1 MNEYKH
7 WRLETD
13 AHGIAW
19 LTIDRSDSSVNSLNK
34 EVIEEFNSL
43 LDGIIEE
50 KKARGLVIQ
59 SGKSTGFIVGAD
71 IDSFTKIQDVN
82 EAVELVR
89 KAQKIFDKLENLSM
103 PTVAMIEGPCLGG
116 GLELALACDYRIA
129 LMDRKTKLGLP
140 EVMLGI
146 HPGWGGTVRLPQL
159 IGVIPA
165 MDLILSGRTVSAKN
179 AKAIGIVDEVVPK
192 RHIKNAAISFVIERP
207 ASHSAP
213 WYDKVFML
221 RPIRQALAGML
232 RKKVAARALPEHYP
246 APYAV
251 IDNWVKN
258 GAMGERA
265 YIDEANSIGKLL
277 LSETSRNLVR
287 VFFLQER
294 MKGLAKQS
302 QFKAQHV
309 HVIGAGTMGG
319 DIAAWCALRGLKVT
333 IHDREPKL
341 IAPAIK
347 RAHKL
352 FTNKLKDKRAVQN
365 AMDRLIPDLTGKAA
379 TKADVIIEAIFENLE
394 VKRSLFKSVEAMAK
408 PTAIL
413 ATNTSSIP
421 LDEINTVMQHPERL
435 VGIHFFNPVSK
446 MPLVEV
452 VQGDKTSEATMQDA
466 FAFVRSIDRLPL
478 PVKSSPGFL
487 VNRILMPYLMECV
500 ALVDEG
506 VSIEAI
512 DKAAV
517 KFGMP
522 MGPVELADTVGL
534 DVCLSVAKNM
544 TAHFG
549 GTVPT
554 RLEKMVADGKLGK
567 KSGQGFYQYKN
578 GKPIKS
584 KNMKSEEDLQ
594 KISNRLVMRLVNE
607 SFAVLREQVVADKD
621 LLDAGMIFGS
631 GFAPFRGGPMHYAES
646 LGKEQLAELFKSLEQ
661 NCGDRFKPDAAIMQ
675 LAAE

>member
-1 MNEYKH
+1 MSEYKH

-13 AHGIAW
+13 QHGIAW
-19 LTIDRSDSSVNSLNK
+19 LTIDRNDSRVNSLNK
-34 EVIEEFNSL
+34 DILEELDKL
-43 LDGIIEE
+43 LDQLKQEKTAKGLIIN
-50 KKARGLVIQ
+50 

-82 EAVELVR
+82 QAVELVR
-89 KAQKIFDKLENLSM
+89 KAQKIFNKLEDLSM

-129 LMDRKTKLGLP
+129 LMDKKTKLGLP

-159 IGVIPA
+159 IGSMAA
-165 MDLILSGRTVSAKN
+165 MDLILSGRTFSAKS
-179 AKAIGIVDEVVPK
+179 AKAMGVVDDVVPI

-207 ASHSAP
+207 SPHTAP
-213 WYDKVFML
+213 WYDKVFILSPVRQML
-221 RPIRQALAGML
+221 AAIL
-232 RKKVAARALPEHYP
+232 RKKVAAKAKPEHYP

-251 IDNWVKN
+251 IDNWVKS
-258 GAMGERA
+258 GALGERA

-294 MKGLAKQS
+294 MKSLAKQS
-302 QFKAQHV
+302 QFKAKHV

-319 DIAAWCALRGLKVT
+319 DIAAWCALRGLTVT
-333 IHDREPKL
+333 LHDREPKQ
-341 IAPAIK
+341 IAPAIA
-347 RAHKL
+347 RAYKL
-352 FTNKLKDKRAVQN
+352 FSKKLKDKRAIQA
-365 AMDRLIPDLTGKAA
+365 AMDRLIPDLIGKSAA
-379 TKADVIIEAIFENLE
+379 KADVIIEAIFEDLE
-394 VKRSLFKSVEAMAK
+394 VKRSVFKSLESMAK
-408 PTAIL
+408 PDAIL
-413 ATNTSSIP
+413 ASNTSSIP
-421 LDEINTVMQHPERL
+421 LDEINTVMQNPARL
-435 VGIHFFNPVSK
+435 VGIHFFNPVSQ

-452 VQGDKTSEATMQDA
+452 VKGDKTSDETMNNA
-466 FAFVRSIDRLPL
+466 FAFVRSIERLPL

-506 VSIEAI
+506 VAVEAI
-512 DKAAV
+512 DRAAV

-549 GTVPT
+549 GTVPE

-578 GKPIKS
+578 GKPVKDQKAGS
-584 KNMKSEEDLQ
+584 DTDLQ
-594 KISNRLVMRLVNE
+594 KISNRLIMRLLNE
-607 SFAVLREQVVADKD
+607 SFSVLREQVVEDKD

-646 LGKEQLAELFKSLEQ
+646 LGKDTLAELFNSLEQ
-661 NCGDRFKPDAAIMQ
+661 NFGERFKPDVLLTQ
-675 LAAE
+675 LVTE